1 VKSTWMKN
9 ITVALWILV
18 IFVASSS
25 PAHARVDN
33 YGNPIPEGSV
43 AYTFDSGSMVFH
55 PANSWS
61 SSPGRAA
68 GQYGIQ
74 VSLPVCEKDS
84 ADCISQVNYIDDSG
98 KTVSGKFDSYLPIV
112 WDGFF
117 AGCEGNSCATKTP
130 PWKFSP
136 GKVSL
141 KADTERRIPLGSKPS
156 VWTFPGLRHPGGDK
170 YLVSAVFQG
179 VMSNQ
184 SAPLDKGS
192 VATWAGGAI
201 NVEVSPVIVDEDADW
216 TSIDAW
222 AKSYTIP
229 ETGLWNQFN
238 LWCFAGK
245 DKDDLFCV
253 RRVEDT
259 NPRTFEVKAKLD
271 FVKDAFASHG
281 FMISRTA
288 NARVATERRAN
299 SIEVSF
305 AGSTTSVP
313 SAVGYLP
320 RNELGYREMI
330 KAAKSYQAESGA
342 LLDLS
347 KGRPYPEDE
356 NDLSGLQNWVNNASG
371 MHTDGSAS
379 GAIGSWI
386 SLENAT
392 KFNPIRTSSVW
403 FFRSVGLLST
413 DFAWLTSCKR
423 ELGVSGA
430 VSSNATVMKPSPP
443 KWNPTEKSLDFK
455 IASPHLDESGKVAEG
470 FYKLSISREVATCLW
485 GKDAVSARATIS
497 VVSQDGK
504 EKIFTSSFTVS
515 EGFLNFQVAGFNY
528 SANTI
533 KIRLDSTK
541 GSSGESPVGQTTSS
555 TEMKKSSSEK
565 VQLITCVKGTKIKKV
580 STKTCPKGFKKR

>member
-1 VKSTWMKN
+1 MKTS
-9 ITVALWILV
+9 TVALWVLA

-25 PAHARVDN
+25 PAHSRVDN

-43 AYTFDSGSMVFH
+43 AYTFDSGSMVCH

-61 SSPGRAA
+61 SSPGRAS

-98 KTVSGKFDSYLPIV
+98 KTVNGKLDSYLPIV

-117 AGCEGNSCATKTP
+117 AGCEGNSCAPKTP
-130 PWKFSP
+130 PWKYSA
-136 GKVSL
+136 GRVAL
-141 KADTERRIPLGSKPS
+141 KEDVEKRIPLGSKPS
-156 VWTFPGLRHPGGDK
+156 VWTFPDLRHPGGDK

-192 VATWAGGAI
+192 VATWAGGSI
-201 NVEVSPVIVDEDADW
+201 NIEVSPVIVEEDADW
-216 TSIDAW
+216 NSIDAW

-229 ETGLWNQFN
+229 QEGLWNQFN

-245 DKDDLFCV
+245 EKDDLFCV
-253 RRVEDT
+253 RRIEDAT
-259 NPRTFEVKAKLD
+259 QRTFEVKAKLD
-271 FVKDAFASHG
+271 LLKDAFASHG

-288 NARVATERRAN
+288 NARVATEKRAN
-299 SIEVSF
+299 AIEVSF

-330 KAAKSYQAESGA
+330 KAAKSYQTESGA

-386 SLENAT
+386 SLERAT

-413 DFAWLTSCKR
+413 DFAWLTSCKK
-423 ELGVSGA
+423 ELGVSGV

-443 KWNPTEKSLDFK
+443 KWNPKEQSLEFK

-504 EKIFTSSFTVS
+504 EKIFTSSFKV
-515 EGFLNFQVAGFNY
+515 GDGYLDFQVAGFTY

-533 KIRLDSTK
+533 KIQLEKSGGSANSAQVDEKATATTTKESASKKVST
-541 GSSGESPVGQTTSS
+541 
-555 TEMKKSSSEK
+555 
-565 VQLITCVKGTKIKKV
+565 ITCLKGKTIKKV

>member
-1 VKSTWMKN
+1 MKTS
-9 ITVALWILV
+9 TVALWVLA

-25 PAHARVDN
+25 PAHSRVDN

-61 SSPGRAA
+61 SSPGRAS

-98 KTVSGKFDSYLPIV
+98 KTVNGKLDSYLPIV

-117 AGCEGNSCATKTP
+117 AGCEGNSCAPKTP
-130 PWKFSP
+130 PWKYSA
-136 GKVSL
+136 GRVAL
-141 KADTERRIPLGSKPS
+141 KEDVEKRIPLGSKPS
-156 VWTFPGLRHPGGDK
+156 VWTFPDLRHPGGDK

-192 VATWAGGAI
+192 VATWAGGSI
-201 NVEVSPVIVDEDADW
+201 NIEVSPVIVEEDADW
-216 TSIDAW
+216 NSIDAW

-229 ETGLWNQFN
+229 QEGLWNQFN

-245 DKDDLFCV
+245 EKDDLFCV
-253 RRVEDT
+253 RRVEDAT
-259 NPRTFEVKAKLD
+259 QRTFEVKAKLD
-271 FVKDAFASHG
+271 LLKDAFASHG
-281 FMISRTA
+281 FMISRTG
-288 NARVATERRAN
+288 NARVSTIRRPN
-299 SIEVSF
+299 FIETTFS
-305 AGSTTSVP
+305 GTTTSVP

-320 RNELGYREMI
+320 RSEFGYREMI
-330 KAAKSYQAESGA
+330 KATNSSYKESGV
-342 LLDLS
+342 S
-347 KGRPYPEDE
+347 NRPEDE
-356 NDLSGLQNWVNNASG
+356 NDLSGLANWIANASG
-371 MHTDGSAS
+371 AHTDGSDG

-386 SLENAT
+386 SLEKAT
-392 KFNPIRTSSVW
+392 KFSPTRSSSVW
-403 FFRSVGLLST
+403 FFRSAGLLST

-423 ELGVSGA
+423 ELGLSGV

-443 KWNPTEKSLDFK
+443 KWNPQEQSLDFK

-470 FYKLSISREVATCLW
+470 FYNLSVSREVATCLW

-504 EKIFTSSFTVS
+504 EKIFTSSFKV
-515 EGFLNFQVAGFNY
+515 GDGYLDFQVAGFTY

-533 KIRLDSTK
+533 KIRLGNASGS
-541 GSSGESPVGQTTSS
+541 GSSSTANQETTATKVKDPTAGRVQT
-555 TEMKKSSSEK
+555 
-565 VQLITCVKGTKIKKV
+565 ITCVKGTTIKKF
-580 STKTCPKGFKKR
+580 STKKCPKGFKKR

>member
-1 VKSTWMKN
+1 MKTS
-9 ITVALWILV
+9 TVALWILA

-25 PAHARVDN
+25 PAHSRVDN

-61 SSPGRAA
+61 SSPGRAS
-68 GQYGIQ
+68 GQYSIQ
-74 VSLPVCEKDS
+74 ISLPVCEREAS
-84 ADCISQVNYIDDSG
+84 DCVSQVSVIDDAG
-98 KTVSGKFDSYLPIV
+98 KTVNGKLDSYLPIV

-117 AGCEGNSCATKTP
+117 AGCEGNSCAPKTP
-130 PWKFSP
+130 PWKYSA
-136 GKVSL
+136 GKVAL
-141 KADTERRIPLGSKPS
+141 KEDLERKIPLGSKPS
-156 VWTFPGLRHPGGDK
+156 VWTFPGLQHPGGDK

-179 VMSNQ
+179 MMSNQ

-192 VATWAGGAI
+192 VATWAGGSI
-201 NVEVSPVIVDEDADW
+201 NIEVSPVIVDEDADW
-216 TSIDAW
+216 NSIDAW

-229 ETGLWNQFN
+229 QGGLWNQFN

-245 DKDDLFCV
+245 EKDDLFCV
-253 RRVEDT
+253 RRIEDAT
-259 NPRTFEVKAKLD
+259 QRTFEVKAKLD
-271 FVKDAFASHG
+271 LLKDAFASHG

-320 RNELGYREMI
+320 RNEFGYREMI
-330 KAAKSYQAESGA
+330 RAANSSYKESGA
-342 LLDLS
+342 S
-347 KGRPYPEDE
+347 NRPEDE

-371 MHTDGSAS
+371 MHTDGSDG

-386 SLENAT
+386 SLEKTT
-392 KFNPIRTSSVW
+392 KFNPTRTSSVW

-413 DFAWLTSCKR
+413 DFVWLTSCKR
-423 ELGVSGA
+423 ELGVSGV

-443 KWNPTEKSLDFK
+443 KWNAKEQSLEFK

-470 FYKLSISREVATCLW
+470 FYKLSISRDVATCLW
-485 GKDAVSARATIS
+485 GKNAVSARATIS
-497 VVSQDGK
+497 VVSQDGQ
-504 EKIFTSSFTVS
+504 EKIFTSSFKVG
-515 EGFLNFQVAGFNY
+515 ERYLDFQVAGFTY

-533 KIRLDSTK
+533 RIRLEASGTSAK
-541 GSSGESPVGQTTSS
+541 SSEVNPKTTSTTVKES
-555 TEMKKSSSEK
+555 ATEK
-565 VQLITCVKGTKIKKV
+565 VQTITCIKGKTIKKV